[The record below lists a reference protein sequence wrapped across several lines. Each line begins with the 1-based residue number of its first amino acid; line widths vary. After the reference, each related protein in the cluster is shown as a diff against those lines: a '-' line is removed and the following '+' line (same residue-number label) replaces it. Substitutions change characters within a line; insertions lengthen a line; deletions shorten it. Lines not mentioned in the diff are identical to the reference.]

1 MRNDNDRIFDLLS
14 GTLTSEEETRLRDDI
29 AADPELAEELRLQ
42 TEALTWLEQ
51 TDTPHLSEFESA
63 KLRAAVRAAASPAA
77 VTSSTPERSAWSSS
91 RLTWVFATAAV
102 ILAFVGAVSVLPRLV
117 GSESA
122 DSVALT
128 ETTSAPAGQIAESA
142 PTADQADSF
151 TEMADATTTTA
162 AASTMAPNPSAT
174 RAGDE
179 NGEFSEDGEFS
190 MGDLTASEYL
200 AMVGSSTKRGTLDI
214 SYATE
219 SELLQ
224 ICLETLTA
232 DGLTSFQAEV
242 STYSGDVL
250 FAERYDENGNIVEVV
265 KILIDGCVE
274 IDRAP

>member
-42 TEALTWLEQ
+42 TEALTWLEE

-63 KLRAAVRAAASPAA
+63 KLRAAVRAAASPGA

-117 GSESA
+117 GSGSA

-142 PTADQADSF
+142 PTADQADSV

-174 RAGDE
+174 RAGD
-179 NGEFSEDGEFS
+179 EDGEFS